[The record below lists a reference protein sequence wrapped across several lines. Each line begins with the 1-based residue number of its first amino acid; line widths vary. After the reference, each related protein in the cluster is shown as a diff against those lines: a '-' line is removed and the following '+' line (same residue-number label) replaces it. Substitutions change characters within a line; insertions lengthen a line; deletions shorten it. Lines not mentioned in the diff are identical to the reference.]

1 MTEVKTRKLVASDL
15 LNSEHPLHATFVAW
29 CGDNE
34 PTKRQARKFLQVPKF
49 AAYRDVDVEVQ

>member
-1 MTEVKTRKLVASDL
+1 MTETKTRKLVASDL
-15 LNSEHPLHATFVAW
+15 LNDEHPLHPAFVAW

-34 PTKRQARKFLQVPKF
+34 PTKRQARKFLQVPKH